1 MRNTTV
7 FLSVALAAGVAA
19 GGRGEPA
26 AQVSYSADVK
36 PILEEHCVA
45 CHTPGGEGYEKS
57 GLLMSSYD
65 DLLKGTRHGPVI
77 KPGDALSSTLVLL
90 VEGKADESIRMPFH
104 GAPLPEEKVAMI
116 RDWVNQ
122 GAVDN

>member
-7 FLSVALAAGVAA
+7 FLSVALAAGLAS
-19 GGRGEPA
+19 GCSGEQA
-26 AQVSYSADVK
+26 AQVSYSTDVK

-57 GLLMSSYD
+57 GLLLSSYD
-65 DLLKGTRHGPVI
+65 DLLKGTRHGPVV
-77 KPGDALSSTLVLL
+77 KPGDAVSSTLVRL
-90 VEGKADESIRMPFH
+90 VEGKADETIRMPFH
-104 GAPLPEEKVAMI
+104 GAPLPAAKVAMI